1 MKRLTAGLITAALI
15 FTLDGTTAFASGHCH
30 RSRELCYPSCAY
42 CDGPAYHC
50 ADADDDGICDAFSD
64 SDNDGVC
71 DHHAEYVQ
79 ESRHSAYSGGH
90 HGHRCH

>member
-15 FTLDGTTAFASGHCH
+15 FTLGGTTAFASGHCH

-50 ADADDDGICDAFSD
+50 ADADG
-64 SDNDGVC
+64 DGVC

-90 HGHRCH
+90 HGRRCH